1 MKAYLN
7 AAEVAK
13 VLGTDRAMV
22 IRWIE
27 KKQITTAT
35 RPKGKRQWRIPM
47 ETVQALLKDHE
58 SR

>member
-13 VLGTDRAMV
+13 VLGTDRATV
-22 IRWIE
+22 VRWIE

-35 RPKGKRQWRIPM
+35 RPKGKRQ
-47 ETVQALLKDHE
+47 
-58 SR
+58 

>member
-7 AAEVAK
+7 AAELAK
-13 VLGTDRAMV
+13 VLGTDRATV
-22 IRWIE
+22 TRWID
-27 KKQITTAT
+27 KGQISTAT
-35 RPKGKRQWRIPM
+35 RPPGTRQWRIPM

>member
-1 MKAYLN
+1 MKAFLN

-13 VLGTDRAMV
+13 VLKTDRATV

-27 KKQITTAT
+27 TGRISTAQ
-35 RPKGKRQWRIPM
+35 RPKGRRQWRIPM
-47 ETVQALLKDHE
+47 ETVQALLKEHE